1 MTTKSYKKNL
11 KYIHTDLLKTWLECI
26 FKGQNSFLYVWS
38 SLLLILSGI
47 ITYHAFFY
55 HSNISFLA
63 FPLALKKEDE
73 PSLTGIPKRDL
84 HFILHYV
91 MLELIKK
98 NKQSSYCSSFS
109 HKRNRY
115 FLFSYHKN
123 FRMVRRL
130 KGRAL
135 CLLQTQYAKK
145 PKNPV

>member
-1 MTTKSYKKNL
+1 V
-11 KYIHTDLLKTWLECI
+11 
-26 FKGQNSFLYVWS
+26 QRSFLYLS
-38 SLLLILSGI
+38 RILFLFLSGI
-47 ITYHAFFY
+47 ITYHAFFF
-55 HSNISFLA
+55 HSAILFLA

-98 NKQSSYCSSFS
+98 NKQSSYGSSFS
-109 HKRNRY
+109 YKRHRY

-123 FRMVRRL
+123 FRMVHRL
-130 KGRAL
+130 KGSAL
-135 CLLQTQYAKK
+135 CLLQTQYIKK